1 MHEMFEWKFVPCT
14 YNKKNL
20 LCKVITKYNSYV
32 HHAYIWQNASR
43 HERKTCG
50 RHITTQA
57 HMCILHLVIQ

>member
-1 MHEMFEWKFVPCT
+1 VAYAYPQVQFVCAPCV
-14 YNKKNL
+14 YM
-20 LCKVITKYNSYV
+20 
-32 HHAYIWQNASR
+32 ANASR